1 MIRGRTISIYGD
13 SGAGKTTLIG
23 EYAKDV
29 WKRRKLKTYLHATDL
44 GGADSIQ
51 PLINLG
57 VVEYDQMPQGADPW
71 VWIDE
76 RVKHPTRPDEGA
88 RAFDSGTSMGEQL
101 LQAVRKSD
109 WKVGTQATQKFKVT
123 NGLSVEANNP
133 AHYGI
138 IQGFL
143 LEKMWDSTWIA
154 NDGTDLIW
162 TFAVE
167 RGENEENVPIVG
179 PKVAGKALT
188 AAMPK
193 WFKYTFRVV
202 SIPVSGS
209 APRHVLYI
217 QEQPGENGLAV
228 SFGNARYPL
237 DADTPLPA
245 TIEPA
250 SLVEALRLI
259 ENGQEEAQANL
270 AAELGIDI

>member
-1 MIRGRTISIYGD
+1 MIRGRTISLYGD
-13 SGAGKTTLIG
+13 SGAGKTTLGG
-23 EYAKDV
+23 EYAKH
-29 WKRRKLKTYLHATDL
+29 KFKTEKLRTYLHSADL

-51 PLINLG
+51 PLINLD
-57 VVEYDQMPQGADPW
+57 VVRLAAIGPSDDPF
-71 VWIDE
+71 VWINDAVSRPRQDE
-76 RVKHPTRPDEGA
+76 EGC
-88 RAFDSGTSMGEQL
+88 RIFDSGTSMGEAL

-109 WKVGTQATQKFKVT
+109 WKVGTQATQKFKVAA
-123 NGLSVEANNP
+123 GLNVEANNQ

-138 IQGFL
+138 VQSFL
-143 LEKMWDSTWIA
+143 LEMMWKSTWIA
-154 NDGTDLIW
+154 NEGVDVIW

-167 RGENEENVPIVG
+167 RGENEESVPIVG

-259 ENGQEEAQANL
+259 ENGQDEAQANL

>member
-1 MIRGRTISIYGD
+1 MIRGRTISLYGD
-13 SGAGKTTLIG
+13 SGAGKTTLAG
-23 EYAKDV
+23 EYAKE
-29 WKRRKLKTYLHATDL
+29 KYKSEKLFSYLNSADL

-57 VVEYDQMPQGADPW
+57 VVKLHAMEAGADPF
-71 VWIDE
+71 VWINDA
-76 RVKHPTRPDEGA
+76 VSHPRREGEGC
-88 RAFDSGTSMGEQL
+88 RIFDSGTSMGEAL

-109 WKVGTQATQKFKVT
+109 WKVGTQATQKFKVAA
-123 NGLSVEANNP
+123 GLNVEANNQ

-138 IQGFL
+138 VQSFL
-143 LEKMWDSTWIA
+143 LEMMWKSTWIA
-154 NDGTDLIW
+154 NEGVDVIW

-167 RGENEENVPIVG
+167 RGENEESVPIVG

-259 ENGQEEAQANL
+259 ENGQDEAQANL
-270 AAELGIDI
+270 AAELGITL

>member
-1 MIRGRTISIYGD
+1 MIRGRTISLYGD
-13 SGAGKTTLIG
+13 SGAGKTTLGG
-23 EYAKDV
+23 EYAKH
-29 WKRRKLKTYLHATDL
+29 KFKTEGLRTYLNSADL

-51 PLINLG
+51 PLINLDVVRIATPG
-57 VVEYDQMPQGADPW
+57 VDDDPF
-71 VWIDE
+71 VWINNA
-76 RVKHPTRPDEGA
+76 VSRPRQPEEGC
-88 RAFDSGTSMGEQL
+88 RIFDSGTSMGEAL
-101 LQAVRKSD
+101 LQQVRKSN
-109 WKVGTQATQKFKVT
+109 WKVGTQATQKFKVAE
-123 NGLSVEANNP
+123 NLSVEANNQ

-138 IQGFL
+138 VQSFL
-143 LEKMWDSTWIA
+143 LEMMWKSTWIA
-154 NDGTDLIW
+154 NEGVDVIW

-167 RGENEENVPIVG
+167 RGENEENIPIVG

-202 SIPVSGS
+202 SIPVAGS

-237 DADTPLPA
+237 DADTLLPA

-259 ENGQEEAQANL
+259 ENGQEEAQANI
-270 AAELGIDI
+270 ARELGIEL